1 MKTARAQPADPPPT
15 GGHILTPHPP
25 RPLLLPPIGAHVS
38 VAGGLTNAVKR
49 ARSISAELI
58 QIFPSNPR
66 TWRPA
71 AYSPEDIHAFAQ
83 AMRHAGLQL
92 FLHAIYLIN
101 LASPDPELRRRSAR
115 ALTETFRFAS
125 ACSARGVVIHVGSHH
140 GDGFET
146 ALPRVIATV
155 AEARAAAEG
164 DPVLL
169 VESSA
174 GGGNSVGGSLW
185 ELGRLVDTLPGPT
198 GICLDTAHLF
208 AAGHPLHTPAG
219 LEVLVEDL
227 IGLGLLPAL
236 GLIHLNDC
244 STTLGSHHDRHANLW
259 EGQLGREGLEPILG
273 HPAFRQTPFVLEVP
287 GADGHGPDRQNVRRA
302 RRMRRALA

>member
-1 MKTARAQPADPPPT
+1 M
-15 GGHILTPHPP
+15 
-25 RPLLLPPIGAHVS
+25 
-38 VAGGLTNAVKR
+38 NAVEK

-66 TWRPA
+66 MWRPA
-71 AYSPEDIHAFAQ
+71 AYSPEDVQAFAR
-83 AMRHAGLQL
+83 ALERSGLQL

-101 LASPDPELRRRSAR
+101 LASPDPALRRRSAR
-115 ALTETFRFAS
+115 ALAETFRFAS
-125 ACSARGVVIHVGSHH
+125 ACSALGVVIHVGSHH

-146 ALPRVIATV
+146 ALPRVIETV
-155 AEARAAAEG
+155 AEAREASGG

-185 ELGRLVDTLPGPT
+185 ELSRLVDVLPGST

-219 LEVLVEDL
+219 LEALVDEL
-227 IGLGLLPAL
+227 AGLGLLPTL

-244 STTLGSHHDRHANLW
+244 STALGSHHDRHADLW
-259 EGQLGREGLEPILG
+259 EGRLGRAGLELILG
-273 HPAFRQTPFVLEVP
+273 HPTFRQTPFVLEVP
-287 GADGHGPDRQNVRRA
+287 GADGHGPDRRNVRRA
-302 RRMRRALA
+302 RLMRRTALA

>member
-1 MKTARAQPADPPPT
+1 MSTRHRPEADLAPSLPPP
-15 GGHILTPHPP
+15 
-25 RPLLLPPIGAHVS
+25 RLLPSIGAHVS
-38 VAGGLTNAVKR
+38 AAGGLMNAVKK
-49 ARSISAELI
+49 ARSISAEII

-66 TWRPA
+66 MWRPA
-71 AYSPEDIHAFAQ
+71 AHSAEDVQAFAQ
-83 AMRHAGLQL
+83 ALRRDGLPL

-101 LASPDPELRRRSAR
+101 LASPDPALRRRSAG
-115 ALTETFRFAS
+115 ALAETFRFAC
-125 ACSARGVVIHVGSHH
+125 AVEARGVVVHVGSHH

-146 ALPRVIATV
+146 ALPRVVETV
-155 AEARAAAEG
+155 AEARAALED

-185 ELGRLVDTLPGPT
+185 ELSRLVEALPGPT

-219 LEVLVEDL
+219 LDALVDSL
-227 IGLGLLPAL
+227 VVLGLLPTL

-244 STTLGSHHDRHANLW
+244 STALGSHHDRHANLW
-259 EGQLGREGLEPILG
+259 EGRLGRAGLQLALG

-287 GADGHGPDRQNVRRA
+287 GADGHGPDRRNVRRA
-302 RRMRRALA
+302 RQMRRETAVGGQPA

>member
-1 MKTARAQPADPPPT
+1 M
-15 GGHILTPHPP
+15 
-25 RPLLLPPIGAHVS
+25 
-38 VAGGLTNAVKR
+38 NAVKK

-66 TWRPA
+66 MWRPA
-71 AYSPEDIHAFAQ
+71 AYPPEDVKAFSRALGR
-83 AMRHAGLQL
+83 ANLPL

-115 ALTETFRFAS
+115 ALAETFRFAS
-125 ACSARGVVIHVGSHH
+125 AAGARGVVIHVGSHR

-146 ALPRVIATV
+146 ALPRVIETV
-155 AEARAAAEG
+155 AEARAGAEG

-174 GGGNSVGGSLW
+174 GGGDSVGGSLW
-185 ELGRLVDTLPGPT
+185 ELSRLVETLPGPT

-219 LEVLVEDL
+219 LEELVDQL
-227 IGLGLLPAL
+227 SGLRLLPTL

-244 STTLGSHHDRHANLW
+244 STALGSHHDRHADLW
-259 EGQLGREGLEPILG
+259 EGRLGRAGLQLMLG

-287 GADGHGPDRQNVRRA
+287 GVDGHGPDRRNVRRA
-302 RRMRRALA
+302 RLMRRLAPALAAGSARPSRACAG